1 MANNYTVTGNQTN
14 PLTGELINL
23 YQQDE
28 LIGDVV
34 IAGNIANWSP
44 DGVNDS
50 TILTITPNSS
60 YVIAAANFSVNNMS
74 SLVGRVSEVTFS
86 DVTTA
91 WATDNTVKVLVSL
104 EPTFQLDGTSAND
117 NISLDIDGDAS
128 LVTEQSPPIDLALP
142 IFEITETIVPGQ
154 NTNNNA
160 NATPNITIRGDGL
173 TADVTETGDIT
184 QTIIR
189 GQVAN
194 NEPIILAALSMPA
207 DDGYFFPTQPSLMP
221 VGVEENVLR
230 IVPSGITR
238 DSQNRITTYNF
249 NMVYKNNVSIKSG
262 SGARVF
268 LKWKTTKIP
277 TATTE
282 IKDVKYGASEILN
295 NGETR
300 PITIYGDVGAEFDI
314 TITKDL
320 DGSSIID
327 RSLSNTQVVDTI
339 GGLVNGINKTLKLSG
354 RRSGIASYT
363 FNQEFP
369 VNSGFT
375 TTVDGT
381 RDSATMV
388 INGDTGFVTK
398 NNNIRKGDQLI
409 YNDVDTGAIV
419 TVSSITDATTVVL
432 SEAVDMDD
440 NDSIR
445 FVRPESYHINIYPKG
460 STTLKS
466 NIPTVVPHYTL
477 YQYRNPTLIL
487 KTSETDGSYTGPT
500 NVYQHTGR
508 PNARPSTLKRLKQT
522 PSTFSVKWICT
533 GHTFSAVATSG
544 IPIWSSTDST
554 TSHWS
559 NSVYADNGGT
569 HIEIF
574 NIAVTGIGT
583 TTFTLTADVLI
594 KKWGTQDVTMNLDL
608 DQIIT

>member
-1 MANNYTVTGNQTN
+1 MANNYTITGNQTN
-14 PLTGELINL
+14 PITGELTGL

-28 LIGDVV
+28 LIGDLV
-34 IAGNIANWSP
+34 IAGNIANWTVT
-44 DGVNDS
+44 GLNQA
-50 TILTITPNSS
+50 TILTIIPNED
-60 YVIAAANFSVNNMS
+60 YVIAATNFSVNNMS
-74 SLVGRVSEVTFS
+74 DLTGRVSEVTFTDS
-86 DVTTA
+86 TLA
-91 WATDNTVKVLVSL
+91 YALDNTVLVKVSL
-104 EPTFQLDGTSAND
+104 DPTFQLNGTAAND
-117 NISLDIDGDAS
+117 GITLDIDGATTLVSPEVTEIDVNVS
-128 LVTEQSPPIDLALP
+128 LVEEI
-142 IFEITETIVPGQ
+142 ITEILEN
-154 NTNNNA
+154 NTNENA
-160 NATPNITIRGDGL
+160 NADPAITLSDGF
-173 TADVTETGDIT
+173 TQTVAVDGNIT
-184 QTIIR
+184 QTVIS

-194 NEPIILAALSMPA
+194 NVQTVIAMLSMPA
-207 DDGYFFPTQPSLMP
+207 DTGYYFQSQPYLIP
-221 VGVEENVLR
+221 VGMGNNVLR
-230 IVPSGITR
+230 LVPSGITR
-238 DSQNRITTYNF
+238 NSDNRITTYNF
-249 NMVYKNNVSIKSG
+249 KMVYRNDVAIKSG
-262 SGARVF
+262 SGARAF
-268 LKWKTTKIP
+268 IKWKTTKIP
-277 TATTE
+277 TVTTE
-282 IKDVKYGASEILN
+282 IKDVMYGASEIVN
-295 NGETR
+295 IGETR
-300 PITIYGDVGAEFDI
+300 PITIYGDAGAEFDL
-314 TITKDL
+314 TITKDF
-320 DGSSIID
+320 DGSSIIS
-327 RSLSNTQVVDTI
+327 RSLSNTQVVDPI
-339 GGLVNGINKTLKLSG
+339 GGIVNGINKTLVSYG

-363 FNQEFP
+363 FNQDFP
-369 VNSGFT
+369 SNIGYT

-381 RDSATMV
+381 RDSDTMV

-419 TVSSITDATTVVL
+419 TVSSITNATTVVL

-440 NDSIR
+440 TDSIR

-500 NVYQHTGR
+500 NVYQYTGR
-508 PNARPSTLKRLKQT
+508 PNAHPSKIKQLAA
-522 PSTFSVKWICT
+522 PRAFSVKWICT